1 MTAELVSRQ
10 YRLKTII
17 KFFILTI
24 AWIGLSGQAQSQ
36 AIELLAS
43 KLAAPPWQRVKLQ
56 HNAQSF
62 DFAVY
67 ANHDLSETDFN
78 INEIVIVLHGLSRN
92 GDGYFA
98 SAQSSLNQ
106 VRPDQTNI
114 LLVAPQFVAPQDR
127 ILGFTDLPTWAP
139 NAWASGLDAANG
151 PIGLSSYD
159 AIDELLLALT
169 DKSKYPSLRKVV
181 FAGHSAGGQLVHR
194 YAVLNQIDSRIRKS
208 GIDLQYVVAN
218 PSAYMYFTK
227 DRPTSDTTFG
237 PFNEQASCPN
247 YDQYRYGT
255 RDIIHFGAGLS
266 ASVLLERYLSR
277 PVTYMMGTSD
287 NNPAQSDLDKTCA
300 AKAQGATRIQ
310 RARRYV
316 AYERFVATPFT
327 FINHDAYEVVGVGHN
342 QSGMFQSTCGVKVL
356 FGAEVAANK
365 VSARCEYKP
374 AQPVKAQPVIL
385 PAKMDG
391 PGG

>member
-1 MTAELVSRQ
+1 M
-10 YRLKTII
+10 
-17 KFFILTI
+17 
-24 AWIGLSGQAQSQ
+24 
-36 AIELLAS
+36 
-43 KLAAPPWQRVKLQ
+43 
-56 HNAQSF
+56 
-62 DFAVY
+62 
-67 ANHDLSETDFN
+67 
-78 INEIVIVLHGLSRN
+78 
-92 GDGYFA
+92 
-98 SAQSSLNQ
+98 
-106 VRPDQTNI
+106 
-114 LLVAPQFVAPQDR
+114 
-127 ILGFTDLPTWAP
+127 
-139 NAWASGLDAANG
+139 
-151 PIGLSSYD
+151 
-159 AIDELLLALT
+159 
-169 DKSKYPSLRKVV
+169 
-181 FAGHSAGGQLVHR
+181 
-194 YAVLNQIDSRIRKS
+194 NQIDSRIRKS

-356 FGAEVAANK
+356 FGAEVAANT